1 MKIAITGSTGQLGTS
16 INNYLSNHEIINIKE
31 NFYDKK
37 KLKEKIINTNYDVLI
52 NCVAFHDLN
61 KSENEKEKSLEI
73 NCSSVELLSKLSSLK
88 KSHFIH
94 FSSDYVFDGENNE
107 PYIEESKTNPINY
120 YGITKLKGEKA
131 AIENNENT
139 TIFRV
144 ASLFGTRRNNSSL
157 NFVEKIINSSSENK
171 TMKIVDDQIMSPT
184 STENIGKLI
193 KKIINDLKNFRG
205 IYHLTNDG
213 HTSWYEFTKKIFEI
227 LKIENEI
234 IPIKYNELKTD
245 IKRPLFS
252 VLNNNKIKNN
262 ANYVINNWEEDLEKY
277 LLNYT

>member
-16 INNYLSNHEIINIKE
+16 INSHLSNHEIVNINE

-37 KLKEKIINTNYDVLI
+37 QLEEKIINTNYDVLI

-61 KSENEKEKSLEI
+61 KSENEKKKAFEI
-73 NCSSVELLSKLSSLK
+73 NTNCVALLSKLSGLK

-94 FSSDYVFDGENNE
+94 FSSDYVFDGENNKT
-107 PYIEESKTNPINY
+107 YIEESETNPINY
-120 YGITKLKGEKA
+120 YGVTKLKGEEA

-139 TIFRV
+139 TVFRV
-144 ASLFGTRRNNSSL
+144 ASLFGIRRNNSSL
-157 NFVEKIINSSSENK
+157 NFVEKIINSSKENK
-171 TMKIVDDQIMSPT
+171 IIKIVDDQIMSPT
-184 STENIGKLI
+184 STENIGKI
-193 KKIINDLKNFRG
+193 IEKIINDLKNFRG

-213 HTSWYEFTKKIFEI
+213 QASWYEFTKKIFKT
-227 LKIENEI
+227 LKLENEI

-252 VLNNNKIKNN
+252 VLNNSKIKSNTN
-262 ANYVINNWEEDLEKY
+262 CVVNNWEEDLEEY
-277 LLNYT
+277 LLNYK

>member
-16 INNYLSNHEIINIKE
+16 INSHLSNHEIVNINE

-37 KLKEKIINTNYDVLI
+37 QLEEKIINTNYDVLI
-52 NCVAFHDLN
+52 NCVAFHDLY
-61 KSENEKEKSLEI
+61 KSENEKKKAFEI
-73 NCSSVELLSKLSSLK
+73 NTNCVALLSKLSGLK

-94 FSSDYVFDGENNE
+94 FSSDYVFDGENNK
-107 PYIEESKTNPINY
+107 PYIEESETNPINY
-120 YGITKLKGEKA
+120 YGVTKLKGEEA

-139 TIFRV
+139 TVFRV
-144 ASLFGTRRNNSSL
+144 ASLFGIRRNNSSL
-157 NFVEKIINSSSENK
+157 NFVEKIINSSRENK
-171 TMKIVDDQIMSPT
+171 IMKIVDDQIMSPT

-193 KKIINDLKNFRG
+193 EKIIYDLKNFKG

-213 HTSWYEFTKKIFEI
+213 QASWYEFTKRIFKT
-227 LKIENEI
+227 LKLENEI

-252 VLNNNKIKNN
+252 VLNNSKIKNN
-262 ANYVINNWEEDLEKY
+262 TNYVINNWEEDLEEY
-277 LLNYT
+277 LLNYK

>member
-213 HTSWYEFTKKIFEI
+213 RASWYEFTKKIFEI

>member
-213 HTSWYEFTKKIFEI
+213 RASWYEFTKKIFEI

-262 ANYVINNWEEDLEKY
+262 ANYVINNWEENIEKY

>member
-1 MKIAITGSTGQLGTS
+1 
-16 INNYLSNHEIINIKE
+16 
-31 NFYDKK
+31 
-37 KLKEKIINTNYDVLI
+37 
-52 NCVAFHDLN
+52 
-61 KSENEKEKSLEI
+61 
-73 NCSSVELLSKLSSLK
+73 
-88 KSHFIH
+88 
-94 FSSDYVFDGENNE
+94 
-107 PYIEESKTNPINY
+107 
-120 YGITKLKGEKA
+120 
-131 AIENNENT
+131 
-139 TIFRV
+139 
-144 ASLFGTRRNNSSL
+144 
-157 NFVEKIINSSSENK
+157 
-171 TMKIVDDQIMSPT
+171 MKIVDDQIMSPT

-213 HTSWYEFTKKIFEI
+213 RASWYEFTKKIFEI

>member
-31 NFYDKK
+31 NFFDKK

-61 KSENEKEKSLEI
+61 KSENEKEKSYEI
-73 NCSSVELLSKLSSLK
+73 NSSSVELLSKLSSLK

-157 NFVEKIINSSSENK
+157 NFVEKIINSSKENK
-171 TMKIVDDQIMSPT
+171 MMKIVDDQIMSPT

-193 KKIINDLKNFRG
+193 KRIINDLKNFRG

-213 HTSWYEFTKKIFEI
+213 HASWYEFTKKNI
-227 LKIENEI
+227 
-234 IPIKYNELKTD
+234 
-245 IKRPLFS
+245 
-252 VLNNNKIKNN
+252 
-262 ANYVINNWEEDLEKY
+262 
-277 LLNYT
+277 